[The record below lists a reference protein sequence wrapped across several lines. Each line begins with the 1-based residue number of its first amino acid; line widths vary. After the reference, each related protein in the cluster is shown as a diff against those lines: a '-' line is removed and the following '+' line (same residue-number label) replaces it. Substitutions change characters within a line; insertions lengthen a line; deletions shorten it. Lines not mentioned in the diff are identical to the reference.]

1 MQNNVVFGQ
10 LDGTERRQL
19 ITDLSYLVD
28 QLRAELTKVK
38 QGFFV

>member
-1 MQNNVVFGQ
+1 MQNNAVFGQ